1 MKRKVIIGAV
11 VVLSVAVLLWANLRN
26 LNGDATPA
34 TAGGAKGIQGPAG
47 AQIVRAQEVKKRDLT
62 QEVVAP
68 GGLEANGVREVRAP
82 FTAKQLELK
91 VGIGDQVKRGQV
103 LASLQADELRSQV
116 TAQEAQVIRAEANLA
131 SLRLQQSQA
140 PIQLAQRLETARAQL
155 LQAQEG
161 LHSASRQ
168 SDSLKSRLEQAEASL
183 TMLQNRSA
191 AGSTQV
197 ESARSGLVKA
207 EAAYRAD
214 PMKPGLRESYEQA
227 SAAYESALKQS
238 QEAARQA
245 AADLRR
251 AYDELDAAQKE
262 YARSSSES
270 PVNIQLAQS
279 QVESARLA
287 LQMAEMEAESGGTI
301 ASQVAAA
308 TADLSVARANLANL
322 NDKLAQA
329 ELTAPADGTILAV
342 AHKGGQ
348 PVQEGQLLFTM
359 GDLNALKVTARVDE
373 IDIGKVKPGQPLAV
387 KSNAHPQE
395 RFHGEVVRVAAQTSQ
410 GQGGAGSSF
419 EVEGRVQNSDN
430 LLRAGMNAEVTI
442 STAKR
447 ADTFVVGLAAIREK
461 GQESFVLVVED
472 FKVKLR
478 PVKLG
483 LRTQTEVEVLEGL
496 AEGDV
501 IVISP
506 FTLINSLADGDPVR
520 VERVEEER
528 P

>member
-1 MKRKVIIGAV
+1 MKRKVIIGAA

-26 LNGDATPA
+26 LD
-34 TAGGAKGIQGPAG
+34 GGAAPAATGSTKGLQGPAG
-47 AQIVRAQEVKKRDLT
+47 APIVRAQEIKKRDLA
-62 QEVVAP
+62 QEVLAP

-82 FTAKQLELK
+82 FTSKQVDLK
-91 VGIGDQVKRGQV
+91 VGIGDQVKQGQV
-103 LASLQADELRSQV
+103 LASFQADELRSQV

-161 LHSASRQ
+161 LFSASRQ
-168 SDSLKSRLEQAEASL
+168 VDGLKSRLEQAEASL
-183 TMLQNRSA
+183 ELVQNRSA

-197 ESARSGLVKA
+197 ESARSALVKA

-214 PMKPGLRESYEQA
+214 PMKPGLREAYEQA
-227 SAAYESALKQS
+227 NATYESALKQS
-238 QEAARQA
+238 QESARQA

-251 AYDELDAAQKE
+251 AYDELEAAQKE
-262 YARSSSES
+262 HARSGSES
-270 PVNIQLAQS
+270 PVATQLAQS

-301 ASQVAAA
+301 TSQVAAA
-308 TADLSVARANLANL
+308 SADLAVARANLASL
-322 NDKLAQA
+322 KEKLAQA

-348 PVQEGQLLFTM
+348 AAQEGQVLFTM

-373 IDIGKVKPGQPLAV
+373 IDIGKVKPGQPLSV

-395 RFHGEVVRVAAQTSQ
+395 RFQGEVVRVAAQTSQ
-410 GQGGAGSSF
+410 AGNTGSSF
-419 EVEGRVQNSDN
+419 EVEGQVQNNGN

-442 STAKR
+442 ATAKR
-447 ADTFVVGLAAIREK
+447 ESTIVVGLAAIRET

-483 LRTQTEVEVLEGL
+483 LRTQTEVEVIEGL

-501 IVISP
+501 VVVSP
-506 FTLINSLADGDPVR
+506 FTLINSLQDNAPVR
-520 VERVEEER
+520 VERVEEGR